1 VKITVCELNTSGEAL
16 EQEWTNLMVHALSQ
30 ASDLVLLPEMPFS
43 PWLAQATSFRGA
55 SWQAAI
61 DAHNRWEARF
71 PEFAFTRLA
80 GTRPV
85 DFGDSHNNAA
95 FLWDALHGLR
105 TIHAK
110 SHLENRHGSRKPVW
124 YVSSPAEFTPVTI
137 GGAVAAFLI
146 GAELLETAA
155 IEEYSRDGVT
165 LLLTP
170 RSTPASELQHWLD
183 TAQIAARHG
192 HVFSASSNRAPAGG
206 GWIIDPD
213 GAIIAFTDKSRPFV
227 TVDVEF
233 PGAPEIARRRRE
245 QQPHPAHARVQIPG
259 VNPANP

>member
-1 VKITVCELNTSGEAL
+1 MNTSGEAL
-16 EQEWTNLMVHALSQ
+16 EQEWTNLMVHALSE

-43 PWLAQATSFRGA
+43 PWLAQASSFRGE

-85 DFGDSHNNAA
+85 DFGDVHNDAA
-95 FLWDALHGLR
+95 FLWDARYGLR

-110 SHLENRHGSRKPVW
+110 
-124 YVSSPAEFTPVTI
+124 SSPAEFTPVTI
-137 GGAVAAFLI
+137 GSCVAAFLI

-170 RSTPASELQHWLD
+170 RSTPGRELQQWLD
-183 TAQIAARHG
+183 AARSATRRG

-213 GAIIAFTDKSRPFV
+213 GAVIAFTDRSRPFV

-233 PGAPEIARRRRE
+233 PGAPQIARHRRE
-245 QQPHPAHARVQIPG
+245 QQPRGANARVQIPG
-259 VNPANP
+259 VNPANPQVQDFASGRSHSL